1 MSEDGQTL
9 DETKTS
15 PVDAAC
21 DESHNEAE
29 GPEGPNAKSF
39 VLEDLNG
46 DVPVTNAL
54 ANQQTCDSVGQ
65 LRIEFAATMIPA
77 DDVEHWQSG
86 RLIKFDEPN
95 SATVRVFIGKTFIA
109 NGELVDVAGQI
120 GVRVLERMDLVG
132 REAA

>member
-15 PVDAAC
+15 PADAAC
-21 DESHNEAE
+21 DESHNKA
-29 GPEGPNAKSF
+29 EGPNAKSF

-46 DVPVTNAL
+46 DVPATDAL
-54 ANQQTCDSVGQ
+54 ANQQTSDSVGQ

-95 SATVRVFIGKTFIA
+95 SATVRVFIGKTYIA

-120 GVRVLERMDLVG
+120 GVRVLERMEPVG